1 MFQDEKDNEACQQH
15 NLSSYKKL
23 SHKAYPAHLPASV
36 SVMQK
41 SYKEPF
47 LFLEKNQL
55 TEFPA
60 KLFKSGNVILIC
72 HFFYIIYATV
82 NMIDAFWK
90 MLRGA
95 SEAALNILF

>member
-23 SHKAYPAHLPASV
+23 SHKTYPTHLPASL
-36 SVMQK
+36 SVTQK

-55 TEFPA
+55 TNFLPNFLKVE
-60 KLFKSGNVILIC
+60 K
-72 HFFYIIYATV
+72 
-82 NMIDAFWK
+82 
-90 MLRGA
+90 
-95 SEAALNILF
+95 